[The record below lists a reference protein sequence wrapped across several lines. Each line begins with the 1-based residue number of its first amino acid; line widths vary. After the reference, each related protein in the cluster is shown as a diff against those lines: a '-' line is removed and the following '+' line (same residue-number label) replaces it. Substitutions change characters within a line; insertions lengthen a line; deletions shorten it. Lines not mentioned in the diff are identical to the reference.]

1 MNEQIA
7 GLLQRR
13 RGSCWLGWL
22 LVIVALIVAGLYGL
36 RAVLVNANAPLQ
48 LVVYGF
54 STQEEA
60 FTQGVFP
67 AFAEVWARQS
77 DRDLSLEGVFGPS
90 GTLAG
95 QINLGAPADIA
106 LFSRPEHVD
115 WLRLGRRVRG
125 NTQPVVVGCTP
136 MIIVTRSGNP
146 AGISEF
152 ADLAQPGLE
161 LLHADPRSSGA
172 GEWAV
177 LAEYG
182 SALSETGDPV
192 QAKAQLKAIWDN
204 VKLLA
209 PSARAALT
217 LFELGAGDALVT
229 YEQDA
234 RLAQLRDVDVE
245 IVVPPTTIVAQHVA
259 VIVDDNVTAAER
271 PVAQTFIDYL
281 SSDAGRAVLD
291 RYYLR
296 PASCQS
302 DQFPKLERPFT
313 AEELAGWQA
322 ADPSQEGGVNV
333 IEEIWQVE
341 IAPRLELQ
349 SDSGLW
355 SEGD

>member
-1 MNEQIA
+1 MKKQIA
-7 GLLQRR
+7 GLFQKEFRSRSLD
-13 RGSCWLGWL
+13 WL
-22 LVIVALIVAGLYGL
+22 LVVVAFIAIALYGQHAIL
-36 RAVLVNANAPLQ
+36 ANANAPLQ
-48 LVVYGF
+48 LVIYGF

-60 FTQGVFP
+60 FTQGIFP
-67 AFAEVWARQS
+67 AFAEFWARES
-77 DRDLSLEGVFGPS
+77 GRDLSFEGVFGPS

-115 WLRLGRRVRG
+115 WLRLGRRVRS

-136 MIIVTRSGNP
+136 MVIVTRAGNP
-146 AGISEF
+146 AGISKF

-182 SALSETGDPV
+182 SALTESGDPAL
-192 QAKAQLKAIWDN
+192 AKAQLNAIWDN

-209 PSARAALT
+209 PSARAAMT

-234 RLAQLRDVDVE
+234 RLAQLRDVDIE

-259 VIVDDNVTAAER
+259 VMVDDNVTAAER
-271 PVAQTFIDYL
+271 PVAQAFIDYL
-281 SSDAGRAVLD
+281 SSDAGRAVFD

-296 PASCQS
+296 PASCQGE
-302 DQFPKLERPFT
+302 QFTKLDRPFT
-313 AEELAGWQA
+313 AGELAGWLA
-322 ADPSQEGGVNV
+322 ADSSRDGSVDV

-341 IAPRLELQ
+341 IAPRLELE

-355 SEGD
+355 NGRE